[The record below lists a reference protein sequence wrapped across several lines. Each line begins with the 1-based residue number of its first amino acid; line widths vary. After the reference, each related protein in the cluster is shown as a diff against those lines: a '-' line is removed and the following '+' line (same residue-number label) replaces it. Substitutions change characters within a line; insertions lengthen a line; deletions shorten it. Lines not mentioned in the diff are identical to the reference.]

1 MSDGQ
6 EIVQSRFGYTN
17 RFRFGEDQLKVTSR
31 NRSGES
37 TRSLNYEIINLDDSS
52 TLKVKAGRRYGLL
65 IALIGTALTM
75 TIQYFCPG
83 RLDFA
88 VVAACVTVV
97 AYFGLLNVIT
107 LTFTLLQLAGGAG
120 EPIRIIHDKRHD
132 EILQRIK
139 SGWIARQRKL
149 HLAVNSENAPKQEGR
164 KFKWLLDQGVISDA
178 EYQAVIAQLSARPS
192 GLPDDAGTAAVRPP
206 RGLPQPGLPRAHSQD
221 FDQPSTQSIS
231 A

>member
-1 MSDGQ
+1 MSDDQ
-6 EIVQSRFGYTN
+6 EIVQSRFGCTN

-31 NRSGES
+31 DRSGES
-37 TRSLNYEIINLDDSS
+37 TRSLNYEVINLDNSS

-75 TIQYFCPG
+75 TIQYSCPG

-88 VVAACVTVV
+88 VIAACATVAAYIGV
-97 AYFGLLNVIT
+97 LNGIT

-120 EPIRIIHDKRHD
+120 EPIRIIHDERHS

-149 HLAVNSENAPKQEGR
+149 HLAVNFENAP
-164 KFKWLLDQGVISDA
+164 
-178 EYQAVIAQLSARPS
+178 
-192 GLPDDAGTAAVRPP
+192 
-206 RGLPQPGLPRAHSQD
+206 
-221 FDQPSTQSIS
+221 
-231 A
+231 